1 MSIYLIKPVP
11 SFPNDIHR
19 HISASWSPTKMLA
32 FAAFMAAFAA
42 IFQSAGG
49 LLPGIGFFISPLSTA
64 PILFA
69 MLISYRS
76 GVFAYLITIG
86 LLLLI
91 QPAELFI
98 FPFTTGFLGLSLGW
112 SFRFLTTSLAIFF
125 TNGIALLLGICV
137 PLYILGF
144 PVFGPDSFSSI
155 TLTALLI
162 LFGFSLLYSWIWLEF
177 GMFLLRKLSKLL

>member
-19 HISASWSPTKMLA
+19 HISTSWSTTKMLA

-69 MLISYRS
+69 MLISCPFRYVHILSHNR
-76 GVFAYLITIG
+76 FITSDTASRIIYFSIYNG
-86 LLLLI
+86 CS
-91 QPAELFI
+91 
-98 FPFTTGFLGLSLGW
+98 GLSLGW
-112 SFRFLTTSLAIFF
+112 SFRFLSTSLAILL
-125 TNGIALLLGICV
+125 TNGISLLIGICI
-137 PLYILGF
+137 PLFVLGF